1 MTMSTSRCTLSK
13 APGGLPLLGHTV
25 PMLRDHLAFMNEL
38 PSHGDLVQIRL
49 GPLKV
54 IVVSSPELTRQLLLE
69 DATFDKG
76 GPLFDRIREVLGN
89 GLITCPHTD
98 HRRQRR
104 LIQPAFHRT
113 RMPSYAKEMSGQA
126 TGIIDAWTN
135 GQLVD
140 ATAAMQQI
148 SARSLAATMFAGALP
163 PNILNQTLQ
172 DIDTILAGWAKRMVL
187 PAVLGRIP
195 TPGRRRYQQ
204 ANGRLHRTINEVATS
219 CRNNGTDHG
228 DLMSILLA
236 TCDNPTPPA
245 SHRMTGGTAGAD
257 GHEITGSRLS
267 DTEIF
272 DQMMT
277 LLMAGIETAAS
288 TLAWALYLL
297 ARHPEIQQKLNA
309 EVDLILRGGAAT
321 YEHVPELKLAGRV
334 VTETLRLYPPP
345 WFVTRTAIIDTFFG
359 GQYVPAGTTLA
370 YSSYLLHHRSD
381 LFPNPERFDPDR
393 WLPENTKNIPPDAY
407 IPFGHGARKCA
418 GDTFAMTEAVLVLAS
433 VSAHWWVQATP
444 NLAARRRPPRPLLG
458 VTIKPP
464 KLPLR
469 VLART
474 GSSYA
479 PSPV

>member
-1 MTMSTSRCTLSK
+1 
-13 APGGLPLLGHTV
+13 
-25 PMLRDHLAFMNEL
+25 MLRDHLAFMNEL

-89 GLITCPHTD
+89 GVITCPHTD

-113 RMPSYAKEMSGQA
+113 RMPGYAREMSGQA
-126 TGIIDAWTN
+126 TGIIDAWTD
-135 GQLVD
+135 GQLID
-140 ATAAMQQI
+140 ATAAMQHV

-163 PNILNQTLQ
+163 PNTLGQTLQ
-172 DIDTILAGWAKRMVL
+172 DIDVIWAGWAKRLVL
-187 PAVLGRIP
+187 PAVLGRVP

-204 ANGRLHRTINEVATS
+204 ANGRLRRTIGEVATNW
-219 CRNNGTDHG
+219 RNNGIDHG

-236 TCDNPTPPA
+236 ARDDPTPPA
-245 SHRMTGGTAGAD
+245 GRRMTGGTAGAD
-257 GHEITGSRLS
+257 GRETTGSRLS
-267 DTEIF
+267 DTEVF

-277 LLMAGIETAAS
+277 LLTAGIETVAG

-297 ARHPEIQQKLNA
+297 ARHPEIQRKLNA

-321 YEHVPELKLAGRV
+321 YEQVPALKLAGRI

-345 WFVTRTAIIDTFFG
+345 WFVTRTAIVDTVLG
-359 GQYVPAGTTLA
+359 GHHIPAGTTLA
-370 YSSYLLHHRSD
+370 YSSHLLHHRSD
-381 LFPNPERFDPDR
+381 LFPDPERFDPDR
-393 WLPENTKNIPPDAY
+393 WLPENAGNIPPGAY

-433 VSAHWWVQATP
+433 LSARWWLQAAP
-444 NLAARRRPPRPLLG
+444 DVAARRRPPRPSLG

-474 GSSYA
+474 GSSHP
-479 PSPV
+479 PSSSPQE